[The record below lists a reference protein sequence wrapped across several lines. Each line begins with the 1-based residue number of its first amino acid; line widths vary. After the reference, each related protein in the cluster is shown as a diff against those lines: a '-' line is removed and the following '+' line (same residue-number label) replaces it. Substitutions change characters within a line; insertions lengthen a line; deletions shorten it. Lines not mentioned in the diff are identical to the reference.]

1 MQNYKEYWT
10 NAFSKK
16 FTKAYPAE
24 QLIKIFKGTYPK
36 LHFEKNF
43 LNKKVLDM
51 GSANG
56 RNTILMV
63 ELGFKEVVSC
73 DISQT
78 LIDLTRI
85 NVENVERERES
96 NTIVK
101 YIIGTNDYIPVQ
113 DNYFDFVVSWGVS
126 YYMSDALV
134 DYKNNIAELARILK
148 HNGILIL
155 DNPQQNASIYDDTIN
170 VRLNYWR
177 NKDGIVFRRF
187 DSIQEIIE
195 ELEPYFYNFAT
206 SELSLDCFGRDD
218 SRYTIVCRK
227 K

>member
-1 MQNYKEYWT
+1 
-10 NAFSKK
+10 
-16 FTKAYPAE
+16 
-24 QLIKIFKGTYPK
+24 
-36 LHFEKNF
+36 
-43 LNKKVLDM
+43 
-51 GSANG
+51 
-56 RNTILMV
+56 
-63 ELGFKEVVSC
+63 
-73 DISQT
+73 
-78 LIDLTRI
+78 
-85 NVENVERERES
+85 
-96 NTIVK
+96 
-101 YIIGTNDYIPVQ
+101 
-113 DNYFDFVVSWGVS
+113 
-126 YYMSDALV
+126 MSDALV